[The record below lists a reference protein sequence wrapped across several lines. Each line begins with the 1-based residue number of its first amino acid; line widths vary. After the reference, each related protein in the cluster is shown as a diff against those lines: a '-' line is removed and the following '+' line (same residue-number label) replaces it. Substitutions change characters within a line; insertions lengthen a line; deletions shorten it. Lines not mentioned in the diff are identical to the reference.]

1 MTIFHI
7 AHRADWDAALVAG
20 EYRVSTR
27 GLTLDQVGFIHA
39 SSADQ
44 LGGVAELFY
53 RDDPESLIVLEID
66 DSALNDGALGD
77 AVRWEDAGSGE
88 LFPHIYRALHPT
100 DVTAIVPAH
109 FDESGRFVLEN

>member
-7 AHRADWDAALVAG
+7 AHRADWDAALAAG

-44 LGGVAELFY
+44 LSGVAGQFY
-53 RDDPESLIVLEID
+53 RDDPEALVVLEID
-66 DSALNDGALGD
+66 DAALGD
-77 AVRWEDAGSGE
+77 AVRWEDAGEGE
-88 LFPHIYRALHPT
+88 LFPHIFRALHPT
-100 DVTAIVPAH
+100 DVTAIVPAE
-109 FDESGRFVLEN
+109 FDESGRFIVEN

>member
-7 AHRADWDAALVAG
+7 AHRADWDAALAAG

-44 LGGVAELFY
+44 LGGVAERFY
-53 RDDPESLIVLEID
+53 WDDPEPLVVLEID
-66 DSALNDGALGD
+66 DAGLGD
-77 AVRWEDAGSGE
+77 AVRWEDAGSRE
-88 LFPHIYRALHPT
+88 LFPHIYRALHPA
-100 DVTAIVPAH
+100 DVTATVPAH
-109 FDESGRFVLEN
+109 FDETGQFILEN

>member
-20 EYRVSTR
+20 EYRISTR

-44 LGGVAELFY
+44 LASVAELFY
-53 RDDPESLIVLEID
+53 RDDPESLVVLEID
-66 DSALNDGALGD
+66 DSALDD

-88 LFPHIYRALHPT
+88 LFPHIYRALHPA

-109 FDESGRFVLEN
+109 FDESGRFVREN